1 MKRTILSFILALSF
15 VAQTAAQTTTKVNS
29 PARRA
34 ADEITAAQ
42 MKDYLSF
49 IASDEM
55 EGRDTPSRGLNT
67 TAKFIATM
75 LSRWNVKPMGDDGY
89 FQRIALRGTVPDA
102 AKSSLEIDGQ
112 KFALGDDF
120 LRFAGANDTPVAAPL
135 VYGGDGW
142 LIKSKN
148 LDALSGVDVKGKIVV
163 LYGDGMPTN
172 FAPTSPPNGV
182 TFEELRSLKRGVDWA
197 DPVTNARTKGALGVI
212 IVASSE
218 AQAKWFALR
227 EFYSRGRFV
236 VDKLTPATAPS
247 TTAAFPVVFVSQHVS
262 NALFAG
268 EAANPLSTGTSAV
281 NRNKAFELNRNKKI
295 SLTVA
300 TKTESVMTQ
309 NVVGMIEGRDPKLK
323 TEVVAVGAH
332 YDHIGVNPLLSGDQ
346 INNGADD
353 DGSGT
358 TAILSMAEALAKAP
372 LKPKRSVLFVW
383 HCGEEK
389 GLWGSDYFTNFPTVP
404 LDKVVTQLNIDM
416 IGRSKK
422 ADDTNPLDKEL
433 SAPNEIY
440 VIGSKMMSAELG
452 ALSESVNNSYL
463 KLTFDYRY
471 DDPIDPNNFYGR
483 SDHYNYARKGVPI
496 IFYFDGVH
504 EDYHRPGDEVSK
516 IDFDKMQ
523 RVARTVFLTMWELG
537 DAPSRPRI
545 DKQLPAERL
554 QR

>member
-1 MKRTILSFILALSF
+1 MKKTILAFILAFSF
-15 VAQTAAQTTTKVNS
+15 VAQTSAQTATKANS

-34 ADEITAAQ
+34 ADNITAAQ

-75 LSRWNVKPMGDDGY
+75 LSRWNVKPAGDDGY
-89 FQRIALRGTVPDA
+89 FQRIALRGTIPDA
-102 AKSSLEIDGQ
+102 AQSSLEINGQ
-112 KFALGDDF
+112 KFTLGDDF
-120 LRFAGANDTPVAAPL
+120 LRLAGTGETALTAPL

-148 LDALSGVDVKGKIVV
+148 LDALAGVDVKGKIVV
-163 LYGDGMPTN
+163 LYGNGLPSN
-172 FAPTSPPNGV
+172 FAPTPLPNGV

-197 DPVTNARTKGALGVI
+197 DPVTNARTKGALGI
-212 IVASSE
+212 IIIASDA
-218 AQAKWFALR
+218 AQAKWSALR

-236 VDKLTPATAPS
+236 VDKLTPTTAPAA
-247 TTAAFPVVFVSQHVS
+247 TAAFPVVFASQHVS

-268 EAANPLSTGTSAV
+268 EASNPLPTGMGAGNSD
-281 NRNKAFELNRNKKI
+281 KAFELNQNKKV
-295 SLTVA
+295 SLLVA
-300 TKTESVMTQ
+300 TKIESVMTQ

-332 YDHIGVNPLLSGDQ
+332 YDHIGINPLLNGDQ

-372 LKPKRSVLFVW
+372 IKPKRSVLFVW

-440 VIGSKMMSAELG
+440 VIGSKMMSAQLG
-452 ALSESVNNSYL
+452 ILSEAVNNSYL

-471 DDPIDPNNFYGR
+471 DDPADPNRFFFR
-483 SDHYNYARKGVPI
+483 SDHFNYARKGVPI

-523 RVARTVFLTMWELG
+523 RVARTVFLTMWEIG
-537 DAPSRPRI
+537 DAPARPVI
-545 DKQLPAERL
+545 DKQLPAERM